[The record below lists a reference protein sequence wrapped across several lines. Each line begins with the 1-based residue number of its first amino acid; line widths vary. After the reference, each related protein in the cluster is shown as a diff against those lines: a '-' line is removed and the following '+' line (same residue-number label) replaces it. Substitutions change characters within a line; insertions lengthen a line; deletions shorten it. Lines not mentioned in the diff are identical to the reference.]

1 MPFSKPLPRWDKIGT
16 EPPESLKVNGW
27 QVQQKPPA
35 DYFNH
40 LQYTTYQAL
49 KELQEKAQHKDDPIT
64 ITDASL
70 TQKGITQLSIAINST
85 SETTAATPKAVKTVN
100 DDLVTHKVD
109 YLSHTGYAN
118 VTGSAN
124 AYIATLSPALSAYAE
139 GVSLR
144 VKINVDNTG
153 AATLNVNGLGV
164 KAIKKANGSDVNA
177 GQLKANGVYTLS
189 YNGTAFILQGEGSEL
204 SDAEMTNIINAVN
217 GILGA

>member
-1 MPFSKPLPRWDKIGT
+1 MPTISDNMSADVVRDMNALAEAVDSKVA
-16 EPPESLKVNGW
+16 SS
-27 QVQQKPPA
+27 A
-35 DYFNH
+35 
-40 LQYTTYQAL
+40 
-49 KELQEKAQHKDDPIT
+49 ELQSAGNAIQGQIT
-64 ITDASL
+64 T
-70 TQKGITQLSIAINST
+70 LSQEVT
-85 SETTAATPKAVKTVN
+85 
-100 DDLVTHKVD
+100 THKAD